1 MDQWNSNI
9 DCARVL
15 SVIAKSSLENT
26 ILRYLSFLVMP
37 GTKQQTICRKKRKSP
52 VRHCTD
58 PPASGPALLSS
69 SSEAST
75 SVPQSPI
82 TSPATSTPAPT
93 QLTPSATHTSTPKP
107 SSASATTPLRPTAS
121 DRKLSKSSYLSL
133 GVSGGQVDLDS
144 FERDRESLSGVGSR
158 LIELQGL

>member
-1 MDQWNSNI
+1 M
-9 DCARVL
+9 
-15 SVIAKSSLENT
+15 IAKSSLENT

-75 SVPQSPI
+75 SVSQSPI
-82 TSPATSTPAPT
+82 STPAST